1 MEFNKHQQALI
12 EDLFEELN
20 GRDIQYVIPRG
31 YEKLPEAVPGG
42 DIDVLVHANDYS
54 ESISI
59 AKSSGFE
66 SNTTLVEF
74 IGLLNEGI
82 KMPQTVFKHLV
93 TEPSIIYDEVREV
106 LFDSETG
113 EVTTSYSEYKG
124 YENDVMI
131 HFMNHL
137 AYTSPLNGQKI
148 RVNPSVE
155 DAMHERSKR
164 YDLFSQ
170 PSKPDEL
177 AHLVC
182 RGVFDKEGNFPKYYI
197 DRCDQL
203 WRDICD
209 DRQARSDLEELLSAL
224 FFDADDLVITTFQE
238 SSYDDL
244 KGELIQ
250 FSEY

>member
-1 MEFNKHQQALI
+1 MKFNKHQQALI

-20 GRDIQYVIPRG
+20 ARDIQYVIPRG
-31 YEKLPEAVPGG
+31 YEKLPEVLPGG
-42 DIDVLVHANDYS
+42 DIDVIIHANDYS
-54 ESISI
+54 KAISI
-59 AKSSGFE
+59 AKDTGFK
-66 SNTTLVEF
+66 SNSPQVEF
-74 IGLLNEGI
+74 LGLLKEGFR
-82 KMPQTVFKHLV
+82 KPQTVFKHLV
-93 TEPSIIYDEVREV
+93 TEPSIIYHEVYQV
-106 LFDSETG
+106 FLGSETG

-148 RVNPSVE
+148 RVDPSVE
-155 DAMHERSKR
+155 EAMHERSKR
-164 YDLFSQ
+164 YDLYSQ

-182 RGVFDKEGNFPKYYI
+182 RGVFDKEGDFPEYYI

-203 WRDICD
+203 WQDIRDD
-209 DRQARSDLEELLSAL
+209 PQGRSDLEELLSQL
-224 FFDADDLVITTFQE
+224 FFHADDLVITTFQE
-238 SSYDDL
+238 SNYSDL
-244 KGELIQ
+244 KSELIQ